1 MTEKRK
7 EEIRRMVRLGL
18 PLPPEFSEP
27 VKLSEEEMA
36 RLWDM
41 HYRDLA
47 RERRV
52 RAAIGVGIGLL
63 LIASPLLLPIVAR
76 WL

>member
-1 MTEKRK
+1 MTEERK
-7 EEIRRMVRLGL
+7 EEIKRMVRLGL
-18 PLPPEFSEP
+18 PLPPECAES

-47 RERRV
+47 RERRFRV
-52 RAAIGVGIGLL
+52 AVGVGIGLL
-63 LIASPLLLPIVAR
+63 LIAIPLLLRSI
-76 WL
+76 